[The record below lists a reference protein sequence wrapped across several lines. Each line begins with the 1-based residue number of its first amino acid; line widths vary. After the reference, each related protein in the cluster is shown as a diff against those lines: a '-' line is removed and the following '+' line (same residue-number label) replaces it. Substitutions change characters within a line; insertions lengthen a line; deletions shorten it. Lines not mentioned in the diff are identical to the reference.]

1 MRFEKAIA
9 NGQWLTAGGS
19 ILEFAS
25 TVLFDIICRLTIQ
38 PTSLMCYSYLMKQ
51 CHMWHFQYAR
61 YSILILL
68 VISHRRFKTTDT
80 PSSVSK
86 AAPDFCTVYV
96 IAKGK
101 ISHVR
106 AATGQPPAKIP
117 PLNPMQHQ
125 ASNISDSGGANFMRN
140 HQSRGLLL

>member
-1 MRFEKAIA
+1 MADSWRVNIRVCQYSAVCHNLQA
-9 NGQWLTAGGS
+9 ND
-19 ILEFAS
+19 S
-25 TVLFDIICRLTIQ
+25 TNFTDVLQLLNETMPREN
-38 PTSLMCYSYLMKQ
+38 
-51 CHMWHFQYAR
+51 FQYAR

-68 VISHRRFKTTDT
+68 VISHRRFKTTDI

-86 AAPDFCTVYV
+86 VAPDFCTVYV

-106 AATGQPPAKIP
+106 AATDKPPAKIP